1 MTPRIVHVYVTDG
14 LADWEPAHVLAR
26 ITSPLWQRHPG
37 RYAVRTTGATRE
49 PVTTMGGVRIV
60 PDTTLDDVDPRTS
73 ALLVLPGVQGY
84 ESSVERHAASLD
96 RAREFVAAGIPV
108 AAICAGT
115 YGLASVGLLDD
126 RAHTS
131 AAAGYLA
138 ATGYAGGDRYRDE
151 DAVTDRGV
159 ITAGPAASLAFAR
172 HVLAALEVFTPE
184 VLDAWYG
191 LFSTGDPSYYA
202 TLSAA

>member
-1 MTPRIVHVYVTDG
+1 MTPRIVHVFVTDG
-14 LADWEPAHVLAR
+14 LADWEAAYAVAR
-26 ITSPLWQRHPG
+26 INSPLWQRNPG
-37 RYAVRTTGATRE
+37 RYAVRTAGVTGA
-49 PVTTMGGVRIV
+49 PVTTMGGVKIL
-60 PDTTLDDVDPRTS
+60 PDTTLDEVDPHTS
-73 ALLVLPGVQGY
+73 AMLVLPGAAGY
-84 ESSVERHAASLD
+84 ESSLARHAASLD
-96 RAREFVAAGIPV
+96 KAREFVAAGTPV
-108 AAICAGT
+108 AAICGGT
-115 YGLASVGLLDD
+115 YGLASAGLLDD

-138 ATGYAGGDRYRDE
+138 ATGYAGGGRYRDE

-191 LFSTGDPSYYA
+191 LFSTGEPSYYA